1 VGKSLRH
8 SCRSELTRQGI
19 SLPSNRYSYGCRL
32 PRASE
37 QRLHVNSFT
46 LRHWAGVRFYTS
58 YQYLAESC
66 VFNKQSLPPILC
78 HRINFGHS
86 FPEVTSV
93 ICRVPSILLPHR
105 LNAFHLSTCVGLR
118 YGTKLQFFLEE
129 NQKSKTKSLM
139 F

>member
-37 QRLHVNSFT
+37 QRLNVNSFT

-58 YQYLAESC
+58 YRYLAESC

-78 HRINFGHS
+78 HPKGHPS
-86 FPEVTSV
+86 PEVTDV
-93 ICRVPSILLPHR
+93 ICRVPSALFSHR
-105 LNAFHLSTCVGLR
+105 LNAYHLSTCVGLR
-118 YGTKLQFFLEE
+118 YG
-129 NQKSKTKSLM
+129 NKTTVFSRKM
-139 F
+139 VE